1 MEIKAC
7 LVKTFVKINNTEDTS
22 KALLTVYKGIKDEVN
37 EIKMEIM
44 NLIDK
49 LHDPNYA
56 LHIIT

>member
-1 MEIKAC
+1 M
-7 LVKTFVKINNTEDTS
+7 KTFVKINNTEDTS